1 MNRFVEAAKVLLK
14 PEAAAPSEQPLVW
27 HVNNTMNAFGGW
39 GTISIEKALQSP
51 SYLRVLT
58 LITGIVS
65 SLITKTLYVVDGE
78 NEKVDS
84 PDVKSILMLLR
95 ESPDGETPALTWH
108 ENMMLD
114 YLARG
119 NNIAAISR
127 AMGRPVSI
135 RRLIVSGTEIDETR
149 NGIVY
154 TADVANV
161 ENTMNIKAAASDVI
175 HTRWPMLEIGRFAPS
190 PLSLLRTPL
199 NISLQG
205 DGYTLNYFTKPG
217 SHRATLAI
225 TFEKNLTPAQTKQ
238 ITDAILDPNRDPD
251 TPIVLGFGANV
262 ATLNQR
268 PDQVNP
274 NALRE
279 FQVKEISRVY
289 GVPAPLM
296 NENITQWGQGISEL
310 AKLFWRFS
318 CRQHVERYLAALSMR
333 LLPPG
338 QRFEVDELDIVRG
351 SPVDLAQ
358 LITAGLGDM
367 QRPQVMTTEEAR
379 RILGL
384 PKQPDGELID
394 ARQQL
399 QQQENDNDGSNEAD
413 TEQR

>member
-1 MNRFVEAAKVLLK
+1 MNRFVEAAKTLLK
-14 PEAAAPSEQPLVW
+14 PQAAAPSEQPLVW

-39 GTISIEKALQSP
+39 GSISIEKALQSP

-65 SLITKTLYVVDGE
+65 VLITKTMYVVDSD
-78 NEKVDS
+78 NEKVNNRS
-84 PDVKSILMLLR
+84 ANRILTLLR
-95 ESPDGETPALTWH
+95 ESPDGEVPAQTWH

-119 NNIAAISR
+119 NNIALVMKSA
-127 AMGRPVSI
+127 GRIVSI
-135 RRLIVSGTEIDETR
+135 RRLIVSSAEIDETQH
-149 NGIVY
+149 GIIY
-154 TADVANV
+154 SADIANV
-161 ENTMNIKAAASDVI
+161 ETTQNVKAAAMDII
-175 HTRWPMLEIGRFAPS
+175 HTRWPMLDIGRFAPS

-217 SHRATLAI
+217 SHRATLSI

-251 TPIVLGFGANV
+251 TPIVLGFGAKV
-262 ATLNQR
+262 STLNQR
-268 PDQVNP
+268 PDQINP

-289 GVPAPLM
+289 GVPAPLV
-296 NENITQWGQGISEL
+296 NEEVTQWGQGISEL
-310 AKLFWRFS
+310 AKMFWRFS
-318 CRQHVERYLAALSMR
+318 GRLHIERYLAALSMR
-333 LLPPG
+333 LLPAG
-338 QRFEVDELDIVRG
+338 QRFEIDELDIVRG
-351 SPVDLAQ
+351 SPVDLSQ

-367 QRPQVMTTEEAR
+367 QRPQVMTIEEAR

-394 ARQQL
+394 ARQTL
-399 QQQENDNDGSNEAD
+399 MQETDDGGTNDTDG
-413 TEQR
+413 EQR